1 MFEFQKNET
10 PWFVDIYLK
19 NPKKLQEYLK
29 EFNIST
35 RLVYPP
41 LNSLK
46 IFKIKKVLK
55 IQDIIVI
62 EDFGYQAN

>member
-1 MFEFQKNET
+1 MKLLGLLIF
-10 PWFVDIYLK
+10 IYKK

-46 IFKIKKVLK
+46 IF
-55 IQDIIVI
+55 
-62 EDFGYQAN
+62 